1 MPGGDPPAG
10 RSSLIDWPVRTVT
23 VDGEELLKSREEIM
37 EILEA
42 FDLTNGFRAAAEL
55 AGCSPNTVK
64 LWVDRRDA
72 GGLPPSSGPV
82 RRERLTD
89 PFLDKIEE
97 LVERSRGR
105 IRADVCFDKLRSMGF
120 EGSER
125 TVRRAVAEANEHHER
140 GRRRVYR

>member
-42 FDLTNGFRAAAEL
+42 FDLTGGFRAAAEL
-55 AGCSPNTVK
+55 LGCSPNSVK
-64 LWVDRRDA
+64 VWGERRDA
-72 GGLPPSSGPV
+72 GGRPVGGEPV
-82 RRERLTD
+82 RRDRLTD
-89 PFLDKIEE
+89 PFAVKIEE

-105 IRADVCFDKLRSMGF
+105 IRADVCF
-120 EGSER
+120 
-125 TVRRAVAEANEHHER
+125 
-140 GRRRVYR
+140 